1 MFWFPRVCQNPLKG
15 AIPDPAPIKR
25 VGNLPS
31 TNGLKWKPGLDFKYM
46 ATFSPTGM
54 FAKKFEQNP
63 PNFLPVSVWY
73 STTLSKRSKRTVLS
87 SDFERYSLEL
97 AMLYNLWRQ
106 HRIFYNYW
114 CDSMP
119 KLLKSTLKAKGGAW
133 KQALL
138 NQPSKTGIVWI
149 HRQSLAHW
157 YATFGRLR
165 NQDSIFWSQGLF
177 APLISI
183 FMILTGQ
190 IIARSNLWPNRT

>member
-63 PNFLPVSVWY
+63 PNFSPVSVWY

-87 SDFERYSLEL
+87 PADFERYSLEL

-106 HRIFYNYW
+106 HRIFLKKQMWLVMITW
-114 CDSMP
+114 CC
-119 KLLKSTLKAKGGAW
+119 
-133 KQALL
+133 
-138 NQPSKTGIVWI
+138 
-149 HRQSLAHW
+149 QSGPDDQFLIW
-157 YATFGRLR
+157 YDHQL
-165 NQDSIFWSQGLF
+165 
-177 APLISI
+177 
-183 FMILTGQ
+183 
-190 IIARSNLWPNRT
+190 LWPLDETPLFRGDHIAIVIVIWSAIGGSI